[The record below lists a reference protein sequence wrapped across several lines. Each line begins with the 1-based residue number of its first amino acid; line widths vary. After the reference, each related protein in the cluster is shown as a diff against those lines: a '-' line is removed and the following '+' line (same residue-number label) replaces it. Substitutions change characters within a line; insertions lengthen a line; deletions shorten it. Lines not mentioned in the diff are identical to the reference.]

1 MAKKTAPLLPRSAEL
16 LRQLGER
23 LRLARLRRRLPAR
36 QVSERAGMA
45 PMTLRSIE
53 RGGSG
58 VTIGAYVAVM
68 QVLGIEEDLDLVA
81 KADPLGRQ
89 LQDAR
94 LPSHARQQS
103 KPQVTAQQSNRVT
116 SSGSRRRSAA
126 PPGKRH
132 LTTGRHS
139 DAVEAREPADG
150 ASPAPVRE
158 TPGGGPSDE
167 LRNAAWTSGE
177 KSERKASDV
186 LSQQRL
192 RQALARLPS
201 ERLREALSQLPSEQ
215 IRKALSYLPA
225 EQMSRTFDALASQHV
240 RKALDTLSSQQLRK
254 TVHDLPSEQVHKA
267 LQAVRH
273 SEELREALGGLPFD
287 QVRKTLEPAR
297 HSEELRNAIGNLPLD
312 QARNAL
318 EAVRQSEEVR
328 KLTESF
334 PSEQVQKA
342 MDLVNSVRTARE
354 QQADVHRM
362 KELLK
367 HNEDIRNWAKNSGF
381 ESSQALADLIKVV
394 GPRTKKKA

>member
-1 MAKKTAPLLPRSAEL
+1 
-16 LRQLGER
+16 
-23 LRLARLRRRLPAR
+23 
-36 QVSERAGMA
+36 MA

-68 QVLGIEEDLDLVA
+68 QALGIEEDLDLVA
-81 KADPLGRQ
+81 KTDPLGRQ

-103 KPQVTAQQSNRVT
+103 KSQVTAGQSNRVT
-116 SSGSRRRSAA
+116 SSGSRRRPAA

-132 LTTGRHS
+132 LTTGRRS
-139 DAVEAREPADG
+139 DAAEVREPADG
-150 ASPAPVRE
+150 PPPAPVRKI
-158 TPGGGPSDE
+158 PSAGPSDE
-167 LRNAAWTSGE
+167 LRNAAGTSAE
-177 KSERKASDV
+177 KSGGKASGA
-186 LSQQRL
+186 LSPQRL

-201 ERLREALSQLPSEQ
+201 EQLREALSQLPSEQ

-273 SEELREALGGLPFD
+273 SEQLLEALGGLPFD
-287 QVRKTLEPAR
+287 QVRKTLEAAR
-297 HSEELRNAIGNLPLD
+297 HAEELRNAIGNLPLD
-312 QARNAL
+312 QARNAV

-328 KLTESF
+328 KA
-334 PSEQVQKA
+334 V
-342 MDLVNSVRTARE
+342 DLVNSERKARE

-394 GPRTKKKA
+394 GPRTKKRP